1 MRRSV
6 VIKKRIAAVD
16 KRKKSLRL
24 RLKATRSCSKEKR
37 KMEATSGTLTTMMKM
52 KKKKKAILSSATSPF
67 LLMAVMRI
75 TLGMIAND
83 QSIRKVMR
91 LRLFIAQA
99 MSIWTSA
106 RMRPYQKMTSKT
118 TRLTISMATGT
129 SLDQ

>member
-52 KKKKKAILSSATSPF
+52 KKKKAILSSATSPF

-83 QSIRKVMR
+83 QSIKKVMR